1 MAATNIP
8 TDRHDVKA
16 ANFRI
21 TGPGRYRLGNGE
33 IVEIV
38 PNDFEPMAALYPWK
52 LKGSSGCAPFK
63 VWQASGSFDIPV
75 LLDIVEGPLANEPI
89 SSPFTFTGD
98 GLYQL
103 RNGDQVEI
111 NQPNGTL
118 LYRANNHSG
127 ETPYLWYSN
136 GNWTGA
142 EEGKRHEFDIVAR
155 VEKPESAGLDDGVTS
170 YIALRTG
177 TGIPYEHRWSCD
189 PRHLGHVDKDC
200 TIIDLSKV
208 PASAIVKPEPKRL
221 KGWVNLWN
229 YPKGKT
235 PLAQG
240 IYKDREHADET
251 AQQWPNAE
259 RIACIEI
266 EFTHGEGL

>member
-1 MAATNIP
+1 MADTDIP
-8 TDRHDVKA
+8 TDRPAVKDP
-16 ANFRI
+16 NFRI
-21 TGPGRYRLGNGE
+21 TGPGRYRLSDGE

-75 LLDIVEGPLANEPI
+75 LLDIVEGPFADEPATR
-89 SSPFTFTGD
+89 PFTFTGD

-111 NQPNGTL
+111 NQPDGTL

-155 VEKPESAGLDDGVTS
+155 VEQHAESAGLSGFVSIRPANGDLSSFATKQ
-170 YIALRTG
+170 L
-177 TGIPYEHRWSCD
+177 TGIPEF
-189 PRHLGHVDKDC
+189 HVG

-208 PASAIVKPEPKRL
+208 PASAIVRTQPKRVR
-221 KGWVNLWN
+221 GWVNLWD

-240 IYKDREHADET
+240 IYKDREHADEI
-251 AQQWPNAE
+251 ARQWPNAE

-266 EFTHGEGL
+266 EFTYGEGL